1 MSLLSSGP
9 TNSAALFRTKLLVYF
24 DFEASH
30 SLDVREEHH
39 PHLWKTVLTFTGE
52 PVKGRI
58 IDFPALE
65 SAAHSDLGTLPNSY
79 LNENGALLPEGR
91 AFPTCETLGA
101 SIFTILRERTVA
113 RFRTEN
119 PTLTV
124 LSVQVQL
131 CEGTRVFGAAIVESA
146 S

>member
-1 MSLLSSGP
+1 VL
-9 TNSAALFRTKLLVYF
+9 YF

-30 SLDVREEHH
+30 SLDVREEPH

-65 SAAHSDLGTLPNSY
+65 SAMRSDLASLPGCY
-79 LNENGALLPEGR
+79 LNENEDLTTEAR

-101 SIFTILRERTVA
+101 SIFTRVRERTLGRLRA
-113 RFRTEN
+113 EN
-119 PTLTV
+119 PTLEL
-124 LSVQVQL
+124 LSVQVTL
-131 CEGTRVFGAAIVESA
+131 CEGDRVYGSAITELA
-146 S
+146 

>member
-1 MSLLSSGP
+1 MSSLSKS
-9 TNSAALFRTKLLVYF
+9 LFRTRLLVYF

-30 SLDVREEHH
+30 SLDVREEPH

-52 PVKGRI
+52 PVRGRI
-58 IDFPALE
+58 ADFPALE
-65 SAAHSDLGTLPNSY
+65 NAVRDDLRSLPGSY
-79 LNENGALLPEGR
+79 LNENPDLLPEGR

-101 SIFTILRERTVA
+101 SIYTLLRERTLP
-113 RFRTEN
+113 RFRSEN

-131 CEGTRVFGAAIVESA
+131 CEGERVFGAAVVEANPTSKI
-146 S
+146 

>member
-1 MSLLSSGP
+1 MSSS
-9 TNSAALFRTKLLVYF
+9 SSSLFRTKLLVYF

-30 SLDVREEHH
+30 SLDVREEPH
-39 PHLWKTVLTFTGE
+39 PHLWKTVLTFTGD
-52 PVKGRI
+52 PIRGRI

-65 SAAHSDLGTLPNSY
+65 SAIAEDLRPFPNTY
-79 LNENGALLPEGR
+79 LNENSSLLPEAR
-91 AFPTCETLGA
+91 KFPTCESLGA

-113 RFRTEN
+113 RFRNEN

-131 CEGTRVFGAAIVESA
+131 CEGERVYGAAIVEGA
-146 S
+146 TTT